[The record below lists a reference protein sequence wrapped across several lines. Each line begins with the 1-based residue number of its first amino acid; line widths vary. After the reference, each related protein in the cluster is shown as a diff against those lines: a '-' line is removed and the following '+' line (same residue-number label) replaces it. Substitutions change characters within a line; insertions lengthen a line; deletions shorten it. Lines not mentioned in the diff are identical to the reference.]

1 MFANLDRAE
10 FVALLQKL
18 GSDNEAEVL
27 TAARDL
33 HAKVTVAGVSW
44 DTLLAPDAVADDEE
58 DEAVEA
64 VALQAGDDGDDTV
77 LTAPDA
83 DLGELNAAEKAE
95 ALSLIESIGRLKIG
109 AATKAELADYKSDLA
124 GGEFSQMDLRYLRAL
139 LKRLSK

>member
-10 FVALLQKL
+10 FVALLRKL
-18 GSDNEAEVL
+18 GSESDAEGL

-33 HAKVTVAGVSW
+33 HAKVTVAGMSW
-44 DTLLAPDAVADDEE
+44 DTLLAPDPVAEDEE
-58 DEAVEA
+58 DVAEEA
-64 VALQAGDDGDDTV
+64 VAYSGGDDDAV

-83 DLGELNAAEKAE
+83 DLGELDAAEKAE
-95 ALSLIESIGRLKIG
+95 AGSLIETIGRLKIG

-124 GGEFSQMDLRYLRAL
+124 AGEFSQMDLRYLRAL

>member
-18 GSDNEAEVL
+18 GSENDTEVL

-33 HAKVTVAGVSW
+33 HAKVTVAGMSW
-44 DTLLAPDAVADDEE
+44 DTLLAPDPVAEDEE
-58 DEAVEA
+58 DVAEEA
-64 VALQAGDDGDDTV
+64 VAYSGGDDDAV

-83 DLGELNAAEKAE
+83 DLGELDAAEKAE
-95 ALSLIESIGRLKIG
+95 AGSLIETIGRLKIG

-124 GGEFSQMDLRYLRAL
+124 AGEFSQMDLRDLRAL